1 MKTFNTYQELIEAT
15 GNQLT
20 AQQVINKRVYIKAD
34 NWQAVEFTPEFM
46 DHFNKDIL
54 NVIGGHQQTRA
65 RLRSVLEYSKP
76 QHWALAR
83 IILNDYGQGAR
94 FTYCAG
100 QDHPAELQQ
109 LRNYLK
115 K

>member
-76 QHWALAR
+76 QHWALSR
-83 IILNDYGQGAR
+83 IFLNDYGTGPR
-94 FTYCAG
+94 WGYCAG
-100 QDHPAELQQ
+100 QDYTAELQQ
-109 LRNYLK
+109 LRNALK